1 MPALVDKLA
10 GAGIYGDAT
19 QTPFRGEEDQR
30 TMKADQLVQLTI
42 AEAARSFQSGE
53 LSPVELTR
61 ACLERIE
68 AMDPKLNA
76 FITLLPELA
85 MAEARAAE
93 QRLGRGE
100 RLGSLDGIPFAIKD
114 LYETKGIRT
123 TAGSKILADYVPAED
138 ATCIRRLR
146 EQGVVLLGKLN
157 MHEWAFGATNVVSH
171 FGPAHN
177 PWGLDRITG
186 GSSGG
191 SGAALA
197 ASLCLGSLGSDTGGS
212 IRMPASMCGI
222 VGLKPTYGRVSKHG
236 VVPLSGSLDH
246 AGPMTR
252 TVEDAALVLQ
262 AIAGPDP
269 DDLTT
274 EDVPVPDYPAAL
286 SGEVRGLRVGVPG
299 GDALSG
305 LDKDVE
311 TSFRATLKTL
321 ESLGA
326 SLVEVHIP
334 ALQRAEAIWEAIA
347 GPEAAAYHR
356 RNLEERPE
364 DFSEPVRLRLQQG
377 LQIRA
382 VDYLRGLEG
391 LQQLRAE
398 VAQQYAK
405 IDVLVT
411 PTTASTASR
420 IEDEL
425 AASGREVH
433 IHRLTCPFNLT
444 GQPAIS
450 VPCGFDSQGLPV
462 GLQIVGRA
470 FDEETVLRVAHAYE
484 QATDWHKARPN
495 L

>member
-1 MPALVDKLA
+1 
-10 GAGIYGDAT
+10 
-19 QTPFRGEEDQR
+19 
-30 TMKADQLVQLTI
+30 MKADQLVRLTI
-42 AEAARSFQSGE
+42 AEAARAFQAGE
-53 LSPVELTR
+53 LSPLELTR
-61 ACLERIE
+61 ACLERIGALE
-68 AMDPKLNA
+68 PRLNA

-100 RLGSLDGIPFAIKD
+100 RLGPLDGIPFAIKD

-123 TAGSKILADYVPAED
+123 TAGSKILDGYVPAED
-138 ATCIRRLR
+138 ATCVRRLR
-146 EQGVVLLGKLN
+146 EQGVVQLGKLN
-157 MHEWAFGATNVVSH
+157 MHEWAFGVTSVVSH

-177 PWGLDRITG
+177 PWALDRITG

-236 VVPLSGSLDH
+236 VIPLSGSLDH

-269 DDLTT
+269 SDPTS
-274 EDVPVPDYPAAL
+274 EDVPVPDYLAAL
-286 SGEVRGLRVGVPG
+286 GDGVRGLRVGVL
-299 GDALSG
+299 DKDVLSG
-305 LDKDVE
+305 LDEDVE
-311 TSFRATLKTL
+311 ASFRAALETL

-334 ALQRAEAIWEAIA
+334 AFQQAEAIWLAIA

-364 DFSEPVRLRLQQG
+364 DFSEQVRSRLQLG
-377 LQIRA
+377 LQLRA

-391 LQQLRAE
+391 QRQLRAE
-398 VAQQYAK
+398 VEEQYAK

-425 AASGREVH
+425 SASGREVH

-450 VPCGFDSQGLPV
+450 LPCGFDRQGLPV
-462 GLQIVGRA
+462 GLQIVGRR
-470 FDEETVLRVAHAYE
+470 FDEGTVLRVAHAYE
-484 QATDWHKARPN
+484 QATNWHKARPN

>member
-1 MPALVDKLA
+1 
-10 GAGIYGDAT
+10 
-19 QTPFRGEEDQR
+19 
-30 TMKADQLVQLTI
+30 MKADQLVRLTI
-42 AEAARSFQSGE
+42 AEAIRSFQSGE
-53 LSPVELTR
+53 LSPVELAR

-68 AMDPKLNA
+68 ALDPRLNA
-76 FITLLPELA
+76 FVTLLPETAL
-85 MAEARAAE
+85 AEARAAE
-93 QRLGRGE
+93 QRLGHGE
-100 RLGSLDGIPFAIKD
+100 RLGPLDGIPFAIKD

-123 TAGSKILADYVPAED
+123 TAGSKILTDYVPAAD

-157 MHEWAFGATNVVSH
+157 MHEWAFGATNAISH

-177 PWGLDRITG
+177 PWALDRITG

-236 VVPLSGSLDH
+236 VIPLSGSLDH

-269 DDLTT
+269 GDPTT
-274 EDVPVPDYPAAL
+274 EDVPVPDYLAAL
-286 SGEVRGLRVGVPG
+286 SGEVRGLRVGVLDKDG
-299 GDALSG
+299 LSG
-305 LDKDVE
+305 LDEDVE
-311 TSFRATLKTL
+311 ASFRAALKTL
-321 ESLGA
+321 AGLGA

-334 ALQRAEAIWEAIA
+334 ALQRAEAIWMAIA

-356 RNLEERPE
+356 RDLEERPD
-364 DFSEPVRLRLQQG
+364 DFSEQVRLRLQVG
-377 LQIRA
+377 LQLRA

-391 LQQLRAE
+391 QQQLRAAVE
-398 VAQQYAK
+398 EQYAK

-425 AASGREVH
+425 SASGREVH
-433 IHRLTCPFNLT
+433 LHRLTCPFNLT
-444 GQPAIS
+444 GQPAITL
-450 VPCGFDSQGLPV
+450 PCGFDSRGLPV
-462 GLQIVGRA
+462 GVQIVGRR
-470 FDEETVLRVAHAYE
+470 FDEETVLRAAHAYE
-484 QATDWHKARPN
+484 QASDWHLRRPTVD
-495 L
+495 